1 MYVTWWHSPSNTWQA
16 GYRRLTGHVVETV
29 QGVKAMSLKHIATT
43 AAAVVVGMIVYD
55 KWVKGKV

>member
-1 MYVTWWHSPSNTWQA
+1 
-16 GYRRLTGHVVETV
+16 
-29 QGVKAMSLKHIATT
+29 MSLKHIATT